1 MNWIITAISKIWVI
15 GRLMGLME
23 KIITFENVTKSYNG
37 KSVIDGISHD
47 FFSGESIAFAGHNG
61 CGKSTMLKIIA
72 GFTKINRGNVKYH
85 KKVRFSYVPE
95 KFPGLDIKMIKYL
108 KAIADMEGVPYSE
121 VNKLIEEFFLDSM
134 TDTKMSNMS
143 KGSLQKVGVIQALM
157 APHDIILLDEPLSG
171 QDTDSQEVFIGKI
184 NELKKQGITIFM
196 SCHEKKLMDEISD
209 KIYTINKGK
218 LEKVEIDSVADSIFK
233 IYVNKNRNLR
243 RWPEMTEHGNRYVLS
258 VQRDEI
264 KETVMELYSEEWEL
278 VGIEEYI

>member
-1 MNWIITAISKIWVI
+1 
-15 GRLMGLME
+15 
-23 KIITFENVTKSYNG
+23 
-37 KSVIDGISHD
+37 
-47 FFSGESIAFAGHNG
+47 
-61 CGKSTMLKIIA
+61 
-72 GFTKINRGNVKYH
+72 
-85 KKVRFSYVPE
+85 
-95 KFPGLDIKMIKYL
+95 
-108 KAIADMEGVPYSE
+108 
-121 VNKLIEEFFLDSM
+121 
-134 TDTKMSNMS
+134 
-143 KGSLQKVGVIQALM
+143 M

-209 KIYTINKGK
+209 NIYTINKGK

-264 KETVMELYSEEWEL
+264 KETVMDLYSEEWEL

>member
-1 MNWIITAISKIWVI
+1 
-15 GRLMGLME
+15 MGLME

-209 KIYTINKGK
+209 NIYTINKGK

>member
-1 MNWIITAISKIWVI
+1 
-15 GRLMGLME
+15 MGLME

>member
-184 NELKKQGITIFM
+184 NELKKHGITIFM
-196 SCHEKKLMDEISD
+196 SCHEKKLMHEISD

-264 KETVMELYSEEWEL
+264 KETVMDLYSEEWEL

>member
-108 KAIADMEGVPYSE
+108 KAIADMEGVTYSE

-264 KETVMELYSEEWEL
+264 KETVMDLYSEEWEL